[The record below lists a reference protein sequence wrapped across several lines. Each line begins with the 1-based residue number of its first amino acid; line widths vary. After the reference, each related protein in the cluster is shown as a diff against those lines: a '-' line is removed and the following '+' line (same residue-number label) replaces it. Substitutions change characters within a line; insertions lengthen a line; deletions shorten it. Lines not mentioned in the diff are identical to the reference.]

1 MLVAIDVVQQRAD
14 ERWNIH
20 SKRERVCVRQRS
32 CRCTG

>member
-1 MLVAIDVVQQRAD
+1 MLVAIDLVQRAD
-14 ERWNIH
+14 ERWNLQ